1 MSDTEVVRNDRGQ
14 FVQGA
19 TGNLN
24 GRPRGSRN
32 KLGQELID
40 AFYEDFT
47 EHGAAVVAQ
56 VRKEQPGLYLTLASR
71 LVPQD
76 VHLTLDAQF
85 VVRAPMVTGDSQ
97 AWQAATGIAQIDL
110 EAVEAT
116 VEKDAPPASPGPNVI
131 VMPK

>member
-14 FVQGA
+14 FIQGS
-19 TGNLN
+19 TGNGS

-32 KLGQELID
+32 RLGQELVD
-40 AFYEDFT
+40 AFYNDFT
-47 EHGAAVVAQ
+47 EHGAAVVAK
-56 VRKEQPGLYLTLASR
+56 VRKEQPGLYLTIASR
-71 LVPQD
+71 LIPQD
-76 VHLTLDAQF
+76 LHVTLDAQF
-85 VVRAPMVTGDSQ
+85 VVRAPAVTDSSQ

-110 EAVEAT
+110 EAVEST